1 VPANEVA
8 LVVIAVAVTA
18 QTLMMAAAL
27 VGGAREWRRLQSDLR
42 QWQASLDHRID
53 AVSTRIDEVV
63 LDARLAARSVE
74 TLATRADGLMQNAAT
89 AAYTVR
95 TAVTVPRALVLTGAA
110 SAARWLMAKWRHR
123 RSLPAVEGADV
134 F

>member
-1 VPANEVA
+1 MPANEVL

-18 QTLMMAAAL
+18 QTLMMAGAL
-27 VGGAREWRRLQSDLR
+27 VSGVRAWRRVQDDLR

-53 AVSTRIDEVV
+53 AVSARIDEVV
-63 LDARLAARSVE
+63 VDARLAARSVE
-74 TLATRADGLMQNAAT
+74 TLATRADGLMQDAAT
-89 AAYTVR
+89 AAHTVR

-110 SAARWLMAKWRHR
+110 SAARWLLSKWRHR
-123 RSLPAVEGADV
+123 RLLPPVESADV